1 MNYGQY
7 KNARNASWQCLIDYR
22 ISNLPVKVSQIAK
35 QADIV
40 LLNNSAVN
48 LLSENESG
56 ITLMQDD
63 KLYIIYADEQS
74 PQRCRFTI
82 AHELGHIFLGHLFAK
97 NGKGFVITDDA
108 EHSANVFARDL
119 LAPACVLHEMQ
130 AINAAA
136 IANLCDISLEAAT
149 YRAERMAELERRNAF
164 YLHPLER
171 QVKEQFADFI
181 NKKKNHSGNYGRK
194 NRNSE
199 KLKPL

>member
-1 MNYGQY
+1 MNYGKY
-7 KNARNASWQCLIDYR
+7 KQARNASWQCLIDYN
-22 ISNLPVKVSQIAK
+22 IDSLPVKVSRIAK
-35 QADIV
+35 QTDIV
-40 LLNNSAVN
+40 LLKNSAVN

-63 KLYIIYADEQS
+63 KLYIVYADEQS

-119 LAPACVLHEMQ
+119 LAPACVLHELQ
-130 AINAAA
+130 ALTSAA

-171 QVKEQFADFI
+171 QVKEQFAEFI
-181 NKKKNHSGNYGRK
+181 NKRKDILRKTYFNYRK
-194 NRNSE
+194 
-199 KLKPL
+199 

>member
-1 MNYGQY
+1 MNYEKY

-40 LLNNSAVN
+40 LLKNSAVN
-48 LLSENESG
+48 LLHQNESG
-56 ITLMQDD
+56 TTLIQND
-63 KLYIIYADEQS
+63 KLYIVYADEQS

-97 NGKGFVITDDA
+97 NGKGFAITDDA

-119 LAPACVLHEMQ
+119 LAPACVLHELH
-130 AINAAA
+130 ATNAAA
-136 IANLCDISLEAAT
+136 IANLCDISFEAAT
-149 YRAERMAELERRNAF
+149 YRAERMAEIERRNAF

-171 QVKEQFADFI
+171 QVKEQFANFI
-181 NKKKNHSGNYGRK
+181 NKKKN
-194 NRNSE
+194 
-199 KLKPL
+199 LP

>member
-40 LLNNSAVN
+40 LLKNSAIN
-48 LLSENESG
+48 LLSDNESG

-63 KLYIIYADEQS
+63 KLYIVYADEQS

-82 AHELGHIFLGHLFAK
+82 AHELGHIFLGHLFKADG
-97 NGKGFVITDDA
+97 NGFLITDDA

-119 LAPACVLHEMQ
+119 LAPACVLHE
-130 AINAAA
+130 
-136 IANLCDISLEAAT
+136 LHAT
-149 YRAERMAELERRNAF
+149 NAF

-171 QVKEQFADFI
+171 QVKEQFAEFI
-181 NKKKNHSGNYGRK
+181 NKRKGILRKTYFNYRK
-194 NRNSE
+194 
-199 KLKPL
+199 

>member
-1 MNYGQY
+1 MNYGKY
-7 KNARNASWQCLIDYR
+7 KQARNASWQCLIDYN
-22 ISNLPVKVSQIAK
+22 IDSLPVKVSRIAK
-35 QADIV
+35 QTDIV

-63 KLYIIYADEQS
+63 KLYIVYADEQS

-97 NGKGFVITDDA
+97 NGKGFATTDDA

-119 LAPACVLHEMQ
+119 LAPACVLHELH
-130 AINAAA
+130 ATNAAA

-171 QVKEQFADFI
+171 QVKKQFADFI
-181 NKKKNHSGNYGRK
+181 NKKKN
-194 NRNSE
+194 
-199 KLKPL
+199 LP

>member
-40 LLNNSAVN
+40 LLKNSAVN

-63 KLYIIYADEQS
+63 KLYIVYADEQS

-97 NGKGFVITDDA
+97 NGKGFAITDAA

-130 AINAAA
+130 VINADE

-164 YLHPLER
+164 YLHPLEL
-171 QVKEQFADFI
+171 QVKKRFADFI
-181 NKKKNHSGNYGRK
+181 SKKKN
-194 NRNSE
+194 
-199 KLKPL
+199 LP

>member
-1 MNYGQY
+1 
-7 KNARNASWQCLIDYR
+7 
-22 ISNLPVKVSQIAK
+22 
-35 QADIV
+35 
-40 LLNNSAVN
+40 
-48 LLSENESG
+48 
-56 ITLMQDD
+56 MQND

-82 AHELGHIFLGHLFAK
+82 AHELGHIFLGHLFK
-97 NGKGFVITDDA
+97 TDGNGFLITDDA
-108 EHSANVFARDL
+108 EYSANVFARDL
-119 LAPACVLHEMQ
+119 LAPACVLHELQ
-130 AINAAA
+130 ALTSAA

-181 NKKKNHSGNYGRK
+181 NKRKTYHSGNYGRS

-199 KLKPL
+199 KSEPL

>member
-1 MNYGQY
+1 MNYGKY
-7 KNARNASWQCLIDYR
+7 KQARNASWQCLIDYN
-22 ISNLPVKVSQIAK
+22 IDSLPVKVSRIAN
-35 QADIV
+35 QTDIV

-63 KLYIIYADEQS
+63 KLYIVYADEQS

-82 AHELGHIFLGHLFAK
+82 AHELGHIFLGHLFKADG
-97 NGKGFVITDDA
+97 NGFLITDDA

-164 YLHPLER
+164 YLHPLEP

-181 NKKKNHSGNYGRK
+181 SKKKN
-194 NRNSE
+194 
-199 KLKPL
+199 LP